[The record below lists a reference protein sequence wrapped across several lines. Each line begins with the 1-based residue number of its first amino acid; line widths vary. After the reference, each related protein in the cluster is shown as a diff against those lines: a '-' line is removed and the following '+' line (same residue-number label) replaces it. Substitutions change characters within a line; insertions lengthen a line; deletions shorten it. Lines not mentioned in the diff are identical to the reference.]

1 MVQTDVLIV
10 GGGPA
15 GLAAAIAARAKGL
28 RVTLVDSRT
37 PPIDKACGEGL
48 LPEAVA
54 ALRNLGVDL
63 ASATPIPF
71 TGILFSDEHSS
82 ATARFPGGTAFGVRR
97 TILHKLL
104 VDSAAAAGVSFV
116 WGARI
121 SAFERVGARV
131 NGRWIRCFWLIG
143 ADGQHSTVRRFAKL
157 GRGLRGPA
165 RFGFRRHYAVAPW
178 SDLVEV
184 HWGKRCQMVITPT
197 GAEEICVSLFASDL
211 HLRIDGALQQFPAV
225 ARRLRDAQPVSA
237 QAGAI
242 TSLGRARGVTRDT
255 IALVGD
261 ASGTVDGI
269 AGQGL
274 SLAFKQAE
282 ALGEAL
288 GRGDLAHY
296 ESAHHCIMQNAA
308 RMTRFLLLMSVNAAI
323 RRKTMRLFAAR
334 PAVFANLI
342 SVHAGQ
348 ASPDALG
355 AAQII
360 DLGWRALCA

>member
-1 MVQTDVLIV
+1 VLIV

-15 GLAAAIAARAKGL
+15 GLAAAIAARARGL

-63 ASATPIPF
+63 DSAFPTTF
-71 TGILFSDEHSS
+71 AGIRFSDEHSS
-82 ATARFPGGTAFGVRR
+82 ASARFPRGTAFGVRR

-104 VDSAAAAGVSFV
+104 ADRAAAAGVSLV

-121 SAFERVGARV
+121 SAFDAAGAKV
-131 NGRWIRCFWLIG
+131 NGEWIRCCWLIG
-143 ADGQHSTVRRFAKL
+143 ADGRQSSVRRFAKL

-178 SDLVEV
+178 TDLVEV

-197 GAEEICVSLFASDL
+197 GAEEICVSLFAS
-211 HLRIDGALQQFPAV
+211 HSRLRIDGALREFPAI
-225 ARRLRDAQPVSA
+225 ARRLRDAQPASA

-242 TSLGRARGVTRDT
+242 TSLGRARGVTSDT
-255 IALVGD
+255 VALVGD

-274 SLAFKQAE
+274 SLAFQQAE
-282 ALGEAL
+282 ELGEAL
-288 GRGDLAHY
+288 ARGDLALY
-296 ESAHHCIMQNAA
+296 EAAHRRIMRNAA
-308 RMTRFLLLMSVNAAI
+308 RMTRLLLLMSSSATI
-323 RRKTMRLFAAR
+323 RRKAMRLFAAH
-334 PAVFANLI
+334 PGIFSKLI

-355 AAQII
+355 AAQIL
-360 DLGWRALCA
+360 DLGWRALWA

>member
-1 MVQTDVLIV
+1 MLIV

-15 GLAAAIAARAKGL
+15 GLATAIAAQAKGL

-48 LPEAVA
+48 LPEGLA

-63 ASATPIPF
+63 ESAPATPF
-71 TGILFSDEHSS
+71 AGIRFSDEHSS
-82 ATARFPGGTAFGVRR
+82 ASAIFPRGAACGIRR

-104 VDSAAAAGVSFV
+104 VDRAAASGVSLK

-121 SAFERVGARV
+121 SAFDRSAAKIDGGWLACR
-131 NGRWIRCFWLIG
+131 WLIG
-143 ADGQHSTVRRFAKL
+143 ADGQNSGVRRFARL
-157 GRGLRGPA
+157 GQSLRGPA

-178 SDLVEV
+178 SGLVEV
-184 HWGKRCQMVITPT
+184 YWSGRCQVVVTPT
-197 GAEEICVSLFASDL
+197 GAEEVCVSLFTGDSR
-211 HLRIDGALQQFPAV
+211 LRAEAAFAEFPAL
-225 ARRLRDAQPVSA
+225 ARHLGQARAVSA

-242 TSLGRARGVTRDT
+242 TSLGRARSVTRDN

-269 AGQGL
+269 AGHGL
-274 SLAFKQAE
+274 SLAFQQAL

-288 GRGDLAHY
+288 ERGDLADY
-296 ESAHHCIMQNAA
+296 ASAHRRIMRNAT
-308 RMTRFLLLMSVNAAI
+308 RMTRLLLLMSSSAAI
-323 RRKTMRLFAAR
+323 RRRALRLFAEH
-334 PAVFANLI
+334 PGVFAKLI

-348 ASPDALG
+348 ASADAL
-355 AAQII
+355 APSEILE
-360 DLGWRALCA
+360 LGWRVLCA

>member
-1 MVQTDVLIV
+1 VLIV

-28 RVTLVDSRT
+28 SVTLVDSRT
-37 PPIDKACGEGL
+37 PPIDKVCGEGL

-54 ALRNLGVDL
+54 ALRGLGVDF
-63 ASATPIPF
+63 AAESPTRFA
-71 TGILFSDEHSS
+71 GIRFSDERFS
-82 ATARFPGGTAFGVRR
+82 ATARFPRGTALGMRR

-104 VDSAAAAGVSFV
+104 LDRAAAVGVSFV

-121 SAFERVGARV
+121 SAFDSFGAKV
-131 NGRWIRCFWLIG
+131 NGEWIRCYWLIG
-143 ADGQHSTVRRFAKL
+143 ADGRQSTVRRFAKL
-157 GRGLRGPA
+157 GRGLRGPT
-165 RFGFRRHYAVAPW
+165 RFGFRRHYAIAPW

-184 HWGKRCQMVITPT
+184 YWGKCCQMAITPT

-211 HLRIDGALQQFPAV
+211 HLRIDGALQEFPAV
-225 ARRLRDAQPVSA
+225 AERLRGAQPVST

-242 TSLGRARGVTRDT
+242 TSLGRARGVTCGA

-274 SLAFKQAE
+274 SLAFQQAQ

-296 ESAHHCIMQNAA
+296 ESAHRRIMRNAA
-308 RMTRFLLLMSVNAAI
+308 RMTRLLLLMSASATI
-323 RRKTMRLFAAR
+323 RRKAMRLFAAH
-334 PAVFANLI
+334 PAVFSNFI

-348 ASPDALG
+348 AAPDALG
-355 AAQII
+355 AAQIL
-360 DLGWRALCA
+360 DLSWRVLCA

>member
-1 MVQTDVLIV
+1 MLIV

-15 GLAAAIAARAKGL
+15 GLASAIAARAMGL

-63 ASATPIPF
+63 DPASPIPF
-71 TGILFSDEHSS
+71 AGIRFSDEHSS
-82 ATARFPGGTAFGVRR
+82 ATARFPRGTAFGMRR
-97 TILHKLL
+97 TILHELL
-104 VDSAAAAGVSFV
+104 VDRAAAAGVSFV

-121 SAFERVGARV
+121 SGFDRFGAIV
-131 NGRWIRCFWLIG
+131 NGEWIRSSWLIG
-143 ADGQHSTVRRFAKL
+143 ADGQQSAVRRFAKL

-165 RFGFRRHYAVAPW
+165 RFGFRRHYAIAPW

-197 GAEEICVSLFASDL
+197 GAAEICVSLFANDL
-211 HLRIDGALQQFPAV
+211 HLRIDGALQEFPAV
-225 ARRLRDAQPVSA
+225 AERLRGAQPVST

-242 TSLGRARGVTRDT
+242 TSLGRARGVTCGA

-274 SLAFKQAE
+274 SLAFQQAQ

-296 ESAHHCIMQNAA
+296 ESAHRRIMRNAA
-308 RMTRFLLLMSVNAAI
+308 RITRLLLLMSASTVI
-323 RRKTMRLFAAR
+323 RHKAMRLFAAH
-334 PAVFANLI
+334 PAVFSNLI

-355 AAQII
+355 AAKIL
-360 DLGWRALCA
+360 DLGWRVLCA

>member
-1 MVQTDVLIV
+1 MLIV

-28 RVTLVDSRT
+28 CVTLVDSRT

-48 LPEAVA
+48 LPEAVS

-63 ASATPIPF
+63 DPAFPSPF
-71 TGILFSDEHSS
+71 AGICFSDERSS
-82 ATARFPGGTAFGVRR
+82 ATARFPRGTAFGMRR

-104 VDSAAAAGVSFV
+104 LDRAAAVGVSFL
-116 WGARI
+116 WGARV
-121 SAFERVGARV
+121 AGFDGAGAKV
-131 NGRWIRCFWLIG
+131 NGEWIRCYWLIG
-143 ADGQHSTVRRFAKL
+143 ADGQHSSVRRFAKL
-157 GRGLRGPA
+157 GRGLRGPT

-178 SDLVEV
+178 TDLVEV

-197 GAEEICVSLFASDL
+197 GAGEICVSLFANDL
-211 HLRIDGALQQFPAV
+211 HLRIDRALREFPAV
-225 ARRLRDAQPVSA
+225 AARLRGAQPLST

-242 TSLGRARGVTRDT
+242 TSLGRARGVTRGT

-274 SLAFKQAE
+274 SLAFQQAE

-288 GRGDLAHY
+288 GRGDLSHY
-296 ESAHHCIMQNAA
+296 ESAHRRIMRNAT
-308 RMTRFLLLMSVNAAI
+308 RMTRLLLWMSASAAI
-323 RRKTMRLFAAR
+323 RRKAMRFFAAH
-334 PAVFANLI
+334 PTAFSNLI
-342 SVHAGQ
+342 SIHAGQ
-348 ASPDALG
+348 AASDALG
-355 AAQII
+355 AAEIL
-360 DLGWRALCA
+360 DLGWRVLCA

>member
-1 MVQTDVLIV
+1 VLIV

-15 GLAAAIAARAKGL
+15 GLASAIAARAKGL

-63 ASATPIPF
+63 DPASPTPF
-71 TGILFSDEHSS
+71 AGIRFSDDRSS
-82 ATARFPGGTAFGVRR
+82 ATARFPRGNALGMRR
-97 TILHKLL
+97 TILQKLL
-104 VDSAAAAGVSFV
+104 VDRAVATGVSFV
-116 WGARI
+116 WGAHV
-121 SAFERVGARV
+121 SSFDRVGVKV
-131 NGRWIRCFWLIG
+131 NGEWIRCSWLIG
-143 ADGQHSTVRRFAKL
+143 ADGQQSAVRRFAKL
-157 GRGLRGPA
+157 GRGLRGPT
-165 RFGFRRHYAVAPW
+165 RFGFRRHYAIAPW
-178 SDLVEV
+178 TDLVEV

-211 HLRIDGALQQFPAV
+211 HLRIACALQQFPAV
-225 ARRLRDAQPVSA
+225 ARHLRGAQPTSA

-242 TSLGRARGVTRDT
+242 TSLGRARGVTSKT
-255 IALVGD
+255 VALVGD

-274 SLAFKQAE
+274 SLAFQQAQ

-296 ESAHHCIMQNAA
+296 ESAHRRIMRNAA
-308 RMTRFLLLMSVNAAI
+308 RMTRLLLLMSASTTI
-323 RRKTMRLFAAR
+323 RCKAMRLFAAR
-334 PAVFANLI
+334 PAVFSNLI
-342 SVHAGQ
+342 SIHAGR
-348 ASPDALG
+348 AAPDALG
-355 AAQII
+355 AAEIL
-360 DLGWRALCA
+360 DLGWRVLCA

>member
-1 MVQTDVLIV
+1 MLIV

-54 ALRNLGVDL
+54 ALGNLGINL
-63 ASATPIPF
+63 HSASPTSFA
-71 TGILFSDEHSS
+71 GIRFSDERSS
-82 ATARFPGGTAFGVRR
+82 ATARFPRGTAFGMRR
-97 TILHKLL
+97 TALHKLL
-104 VDSAAAAGVSFV
+104 VDRATAAGVSFV
-116 WGARI
+116 WGARV
-121 SAFERVGARV
+121 AGFDRAGAKV
-131 NGRWIRCFWLIG
+131 NGQWIRCYWLIG
-143 ADGQHSTVRRFAKL
+143 ADGQHSSVRRFAKL
-157 GRGLRGPA
+157 GRALRGPA

-197 GAEEICVSLFASDL
+197 GGEEICVSLFASDL
-211 HLRIDGALQQFPAV
+211 HLRIDGALQEFPAV
-225 ARRLRDAQPVSA
+225 AERLRGAQPAST

-242 TSLGRARGVTRDT
+242 TSLGRARGVVRGT
-255 IALVGD
+255 ISLVGD

-274 SLAFKQAE
+274 SLAFQQAQ

-288 GRGDLAHY
+288 GCGDLSHY
-296 ESAHHCIMQNAA
+296 ESAHRRIMQNAA
-308 RMTRFLLLMSVNAAI
+308 RMTRLLLLMSASAAI
-323 RRKTMRLFAAR
+323 RRKAMRLFAAH
-334 PAVFANLI
+334 PAVFSNLI

-348 ASPDALG
+348 AAPDALG
-355 AAQII
+355 AAEIL
-360 DLGWRALCA
+360 DLGWRVLCA

>member
-1 MVQTDVLIV
+1 MIV

-15 GLAAAIAARAKGL
+15 GLAAAIAARAKCL

-37 PPIDKACGEGL
+37 PSIDKACGEGL
-48 LPEAVA
+48 LPEGVA
-54 ALRNLGVDL
+54 ALRKLGVDL
-63 ASATPIPF
+63 GPASPTPF
-71 TGILFSDEHSS
+71 AGIRFSDERSS
-82 ATARFPGGTAFGVRR
+82 ATARFPRGTAFGMRR

-104 VDSAAAAGVSFV
+104 VERAAAAGVSFV

-121 SAFERVGARV
+121 SAFDSVGAKV
-131 NGRWIRCFWLIG
+131 NGEWIRCSWLIG
-143 ADGQHSTVRRFAKL
+143 ADGQQSAVRRFAKL
-157 GRGLRGPA
+157 GRGLRGPT

-211 HLRIDGALQQFPAV
+211 HLRIDGALREFPAV
-225 ARRLRDAQPVSA
+225 VERLRGAQPASA

-242 TSLGRARGVTRDT
+242 TSLGRARGVTRAT
-255 IALVGD
+255 IALIGD

-274 SLAFKQAE
+274 SLAFQQAQ

-288 GRGDLAHY
+288 GLGDLAYY
-296 ESAHHCIMQNAA
+296 ESAHRRIMQNAA
-308 RMTRFLLLMSVNAAI
+308 RMTRLLLLMSASPPI
-323 RRKTMRLFAAR
+323 RRKAMRLFAAH
-334 PAVFANLI
+334 PAVFSNLI

-348 ASPDALG
+348 AAPDALG
-355 AAQII
+355 AAEIL
-360 DLGWRALCA
+360 DLGWRVLCA